1 MKMQKELSVY
11 LKQILQAAQYIRLYT
26 DKMDYGQFSADTKTV
41 QAVVFNLF
49 LIGENATH
57 ILKSYPEFAEETKY
71 LNWIGM
77 RGVLRNRIA
86 HGYFE
91 MNLSV
96 VWETVLNVIP
106 AMSADISNLL
116 EQLSI
121 DEEHDNSCHHF

>member
-1 MKMQKELSVY
+1 MKMQKEL
-11 LKQILQAAQYIRLYT
+11 QILQAAQYIRLYT

-77 RGVLRNRIA
+77 RGYCAIGLPMA
-86 HGYFE
+86 T
-91 MNLSV
+91 LK
-96 VWETVLNVIP
+96 
-106 AMSADISNLL
+106 
-116 EQLSI
+116 
-121 DEEHDNSCHHF
+121 

>member
-77 RGVLRNRIA
+77 RGMRNRIA

-96 VWETVLNVIP
+96 VWETVLNAIP
-106 AMSADISNLL
+106 PMSADILNLL
-116 EQLSI
+116 EQLLI

>member
-77 RGVLRNRIA
+77 RGMRNRIA

-96 VWETVLNVIP
+96 VWETVLNAIP
-106 AMSADISNLL
+106 PMSADILNLL

>member
-77 RGVLRNRIA
+77 RGMRNRIA

-96 VWETVLNVIP
+96 VWETVLNAIP
-106 AMSADISNLL
+106 VMSADISNLL

-121 DEEHDNSCHHF
+121 DEEHANSCHHF